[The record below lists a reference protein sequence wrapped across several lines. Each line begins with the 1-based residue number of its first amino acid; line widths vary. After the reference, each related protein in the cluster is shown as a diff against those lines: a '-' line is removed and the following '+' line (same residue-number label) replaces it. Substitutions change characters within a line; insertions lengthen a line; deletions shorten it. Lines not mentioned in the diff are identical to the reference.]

1 MLFGYSVLSLSPFS
15 FETSHIRFQI
25 PPAPLRSSTRFL
37 QFLCSVSRPGV
48 RLRADNDH
56 AFVRMDGDFRSPD
69 YSTTEREMRQDDEKD
84 SGRIVHLVGSDS
96 EAAGTGGQETKTK
109 PKVRKNGTNGVSI
122 ISLQF
127 FVSDLQ
133 DPLPRPLDRFQADVD
148 VRRRR
153 KNHTRDT
160 AFAERSFTYFS
171 VSLRDGSKALVPR
184 MAWRTH

>member
-69 YSTTEREMRQDDEKD
+69 YSTTEREMRQNDEKD

-109 PKVRKNGTNGVSI
+109 PKYAR
-122 ISLQF
+122 
-127 FVSDLQ
+127 
-133 DPLPRPLDRFQADVD
+133 
-148 VRRRR
+148 
-153 KNHTRDT
+153 T
-160 AFAERSFTYFS
+160 ARNI
-171 VSLRDGSKALVPR
+171 LVPMLR
-184 MAWRTH
+184 VGTGDLDALRPGQDREAANTCVPTRSMGTRTR